1 MTLASELRTVA
12 AIGGATR
19 VAAVLGW
26 PVEHTRS
33 PALHNAAFAAVG
45 LDGVF
50 VAFEVEPAR
59 LGDAVRGLAALGAL
73 GASVTVPHKEAVI
86 ALCDE
91 LAAPADLIGAVNCL
105 VFDRGRIIGHNTD
118 AGGFVDS
125 LAERHW
131 SPKGRRAL
139 LLGAGGAARA
149 VAAGLAD
156 AGAVV
161 EVIARR
167 PDAVDFA
174 PAFGWE
180 PEVLA
185 GHFGDADLVVDCT
198 SLALHETAEAPLA
211 ALPVAA
217 LRSEAMVASLVY
229 HRRGPLLDAAA
240 RRNLRILD
248 GRGML
253 VHQGARAFTL
263 WTGRPAPVAVMA
275 AALDAAIKTS

>member
-1 MTLASELRTVA
+1 VSTDAAHVA
-12 AIGGATR
+12 APTAATLVGAVIGS
-19 VAAVLGW
+19 
-26 PVEHTRS
+26 PVRQSLS
-33 PALHNAAFAAVG
+33 PAIHNAAFRAAA
-45 LDGVF
+45 LDWVF
-50 VAFEVEPAR
+50 VALEVAPGRAA
-59 LGDAVRGLAALGAL
+59 DAVAAMRVLGLRGLA
-73 GASVTVPHKEAVI
+73 VTMPHKEAVSSAVDEVDEAAA
-86 ALCDE
+86 ALRSVNTVVLRD
-91 LAAPADLIGAVNCL
+91 DGSTFGAS
-105 VFDRGRIIGHNTD
+105 TD
-118 AGGFVDS
+118 GAGFVAS
-125 LAERHW
+125 LEGGGHAVA
-131 SPKGRRAL
+131 GCTFAV
-139 LLGAGGAARA
+139 LGAGGAARA

-180 PEVLA
+180 PEVLT

-275 AALDAAIKTS
+275 AALEAAIKTV